1 MKHHSRGQYFHILI
15 TLLLLFVMA
24 KALSMAVLWFLPKK
38 SPEATMQKA
47 LQMPY
52 VHADF
57 KNMIEADTKST
68 RSFSGNE
75 TVTALNINT
84 LILKG
89 LYGNSHY
96 GYIIIAPKSK
106 PTQTTI
112 LSVGESYKGYK
123 LQGVFADYA
132 LFVKNNQ
139 KYKLYLKGTK
149 VPSVKQYKK
158 KSHSGNNEEASFQT
172 AVPRSQIN
180 AYVKNPSALWRDIG
194 IQELGKNGNFQG
206 FKVTKLNPKS
216 PFAKLGLH
224 VGDVIISANNIRL
237 KSYNDVMKI
246 YQMLDK
252 LQRVQLIVKRGNT
265 QKEIVYEID

>member
-1 MKHHSRGQYFHILI
+1 MKHHSKGQYFTIFVR
-15 TLLLLFVMA
+15 LLLLFVIA
-24 KALSMAVLWFLPKK
+24 KSLSVAASWFLPKNSPRTTVQK
-38 SPEATMQKA
+38 S

-57 KNMIEADTKST
+57 KSMIDSGTKSK
-68 RSFSGNE
+68 RAFSSNE
-75 TVTALNINT
+75 TSATLNINT

-106 PTQTTI
+106 PDKTTI

-123 LQGVFADYA
+123 LQGVYAEYA
-132 LFVKNNQ
+132 LFMKNNQ
-139 KYKLYLKGTK
+139 QYKLYLK
-149 VPSVKQYKK
+149 SVQVSAMPQHK
-158 KSHSGNNEEASFQT
+158 KSFTRNNEQGHFQT
-172 AVPRSQIN
+172 TLPRSQIN

-206 FKVTKLNPKS
+206 FKVTKLSPKS

-246 YQMLDK
+246 YQMLNK
-252 LQRVQLIVKRGNT
+252 IQRVQLIVKRGNT
-265 QKEIVYEID
+265 QKEIVYKID